1 MISHRLPPTTTT
13 HNQTSAP
20 LKIAN
25 VTAAPSDKK
34 SAGRRT
40 PARLTCPSQCAL
52 SYEHLLLLLFFF
64 TVRYASRVPVPPS
77 TKLTPHPTCTT
88 SPAPQHLPFQAAQT
102 VKPAS
107 CRRSV
112 QNCRSPKPNAIALL
126 LSTHPQ
132 HTRVEDIDGRVGGGW
147 RWVAKTTWNSRR
159 RGLTVSSVSREVSLQ
174 ILAMRLKRSNTL
186 LTSLELLF

>member
-1 MISHRLPPTTTT
+1 MSQLLHPTRRAQDAGPLPGSLVC
-13 HNQTSAP
+13 HNVHLVMSAFFFFFF
-20 LKIAN
+20 
-25 VTAAPSDKK
+25 
-34 SAGRRT
+34 
-40 PARLTCPSQCAL
+40 
-52 SYEHLLLLLFFF
+52 FFF

-88 SPAPQHLPFQAAQT
+88 SPTPQHLPFQAAQT

-132 HTRVEDIDGRVGGGW
+132 HTRVEDIDGRVGGGGGGW
-147 RWVAKTTWNSRR
+147 QRP
-159 RGLTVSSVSREVSLQ
+159 REIQGAVV
-174 ILAMRLKRSNTL
+174 
-186 LTSLELLF
+186 